1 MNQNNKLL
9 NKLMGDESF
18 VSWVYTNKD
27 SKWSAWLANN
37 MDKKDVVENAKRIIL
52 SMKFKSEVLPL
63 SRIEYIKNS
72 IEDNIVIMENRS
84 TSSRMLWSPWIGR
97 AAVLLI
103 MITFGAVMYF
113 IANNQSANIPQ
124 IVSVK
129 YIEKSTHKGQKLTT
143 NLPDGSKVTLNSS
156 SKISYKLPFNGEERI
171 VMLEGE
177 AFFKVARDTIRPF
190 KVLASGVTTTALGT
204 SFNVNCI
211 TNEKVEV
218 SLVSGKVAIE
228 NQGDKSVI
236 LYPGELAMAG
246 KSKKIE
252 KGKFEYLDKIAWK
265 DGFLVFNNDAFPE
278 IVEKLEGWY
287 GVNIMVHEGVGEDFH
302 FTAKYEDHTLREVLQ
317 GISYVQYFDFSI
329 KGDVVEINFKTDN

>member
-52 SMKFKSEVLPL
+52 SMKFKSEVI
-63 SRIEYIKNS
+63 SKDRVEYIKNR
-72 IEDNIVIMENRS
+72 IEDNIVIEENKS
-84 TSSRMLWSPWIGR
+84 GTSRLLWSPWIGR

-103 MITFGAVMYF
+103 MITFMAVVYF
-113 IANNQSANIPQ
+113 VVNNPSANAPTD
-124 IVSVK
+124 VAVK
-129 YIEKSTHKGQKLTT
+129 YVEKSTHKGQKLTT
-143 NLPDGSKVTLNSS
+143 NLPDGSKVTLNSN
-156 SKISYKLPFNGEERI
+156 SKISYDLSFNGKERV

-177 AFFKVARDTIRPF
+177 AFFKITKDTLRPF
-190 KVLASGVTTTALGT
+190 KVIANGITTTALGT
-204 SFNVNCI
+204 SFNVDSKI
-211 TNEKVEV
+211 DEKVEV
-218 SLVSGKVAIE
+218 SLVSGKVSVE
-228 NQGDKSVI
+228 NQGNKSVI
-236 LYPGELAMAG
+236 LYPGELAIAT

-265 DGFLVFNNDAFPE
+265 DGILVFNNATFTE
-278 IVEKLEGWY
+278 IVDKLEDWY
-287 GVNIMVHEGVGEDFH
+287 GVNIMVNEGVEEDFH

-317 GISYVQYFDFSI
+317 GISYVQNFEYAI
-329 KGDVVEINFKTDN
+329 GVDVVEINF